1 METILIGSDHA
12 GFGMKEILKTHL
24 LDLGY
29 EVKDYGTN
37 SETSVDYP
45 DFAHPLAK
53 AINEG
58 EAEMGILV
66 CGSGQGVCM
75 TANKYLNV
83 RAALAWT
90 AEIAGLAREHNDA
103 NILCI
108 PGRFISP
115 EVAQNCVETFLH
127 TEFAGGRHQQRVEK
141 MRKC

>member
-12 GFGMKEILKTHL
+12 GFAMKEILKTHL

-115 EVAQNCVETFLH
+115 EIAQNCVETFLH